1 MVTTITIPIAYHLLV
16 PERSDPKSC
25 NSKTDTRRVQMWRLM
40 VGLNVNVGVEVAV
53 WVWVVRGRV
62 TARLKLRES
71 ERISERMSVIVKRR
85 VPLRF

>member
-1 MVTTITIPIAYHLLV
+1 MG
-16 PERSDPKSC
+16 
-25 NSKTDTRRVQMWRLM
+25 RLM
-40 VGLNVNVGVEVAV
+40 VGLSENVGVEFAV

-85 VPLRF
+85 VPLRG